1 MFNRTLFTVPNIYTR
16 DACVFEAHQGL
27 NIKNKDGF
35 SHFYT
40 RLLNS
45 LNMTQWDR
53 SIFPDTHFSLSLF
66 HFISQACLIYFNI
79 RWKKRKMTLYVFC
92 WLLASQRLFFCWWE
106 YPRNVKHIACWNQL
120 LLRKMDHPLHLLRG
134 QIWGTWITWPPS
146 TPVLAPAERTV
157 NSQAWHG
164 MTRLERVSGPLKFSP
179 CQEFEMK
186 NFKWMKQSAWEGKT

>member
-66 HFISQACLIYFNI
+66 HFISQACLSGNKSHSFSIDWYYFCYWESSKILSN
-79 RWKKRKMTLYVFC
+79 TLVC
-92 WLLASQRLFFCWWE
+92 C
-106 YPRNVKHIACWNQL
+106 
-120 LLRKMDHPLHLLRG
+120 
-134 QIWGTWITWPPS
+134 
-146 TPVLAPAERTV
+146 
-157 NSQAWHG
+157 
-164 MTRLERVSGPLKFSP
+164 RVSYIYIIIILSFS
-179 CQEFEMK
+179 K
-186 NFKWMKQSAWEGKT
+186 NEQGKVLVSFHDLVPSLFLFNNMR